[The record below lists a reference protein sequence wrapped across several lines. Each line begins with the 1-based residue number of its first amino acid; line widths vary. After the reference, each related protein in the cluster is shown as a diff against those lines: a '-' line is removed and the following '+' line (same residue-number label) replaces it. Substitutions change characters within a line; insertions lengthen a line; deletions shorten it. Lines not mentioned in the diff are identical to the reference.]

1 MLVDPWDVKDKGTC
15 RFYQQNLDPSLMTI
29 RAIARLNR
37 ECVNP
42 NFVKA
47 TNLVV
52 EDRRDV
58 KPDSTNQ
65 GKKLALEIV
74 GT

>member
-1 MLVDPWDVKDKGTC
+1 
-15 RFYQQNLDPSLMTI
+15 MTI

-37 ECVNP
+37 ECVNQ

>member
-1 MLVDPWDVKDKGTC
+1 
-15 RFYQQNLDPSLMTI
+15 MTI